1 MKKVNVYGVKIP
13 LNSPRQVAKYLYKK
27 LERGERAII
36 FTPNFQMLKSAR
48 KDIQIASMLNKADL
62 LLPDGIG
69 VSLLCGRRVQR
80 IAGIDAGYALLK
92 YSAAQGKKVFLLG
105 GTPSVAE
112 VAEKKLAAKI
122 PDLHIC
128 GTYHGYFDKSIG
140 SDENSAVLKL
150 INDCA
155 PQVVFVC
162 FGFPLQERWILENAP
177 LIPSAKI
184 FMGLGGSLDVWSGNQ
199 KRAPLFFRAMGLEW
213 FYRCVRQ
220 PKRFISLIRG

>member
-13 LNSPRQVAKYLYKK
+13 LNSPRHVAKYLYKK

-92 YSAAQGKKVFLLG
+92 YSAAQGKKVSRPWSWNLQGRQRTNMTVLM
-105 GTPSVAE
+105 VAQ
-112 VAEKKLAAKI
+112 KRRK
-122 PDLHIC
+122 
-128 GTYHGYFDKSIG
+128 
-140 SDENSAVLKL
+140 
-150 INDCA
+150 IND
-155 PQVVFVC
+155 
-162 FGFPLQERWILENAP
+162 
-177 LIPSAKI
+177 
-184 FMGLGGSLDVWSGNQ
+184 GNQ
-199 KRAPLFFRAMGLEW
+199 N
-213 FYRCVRQ
+213 
-220 PKRFISLIRG
+220 